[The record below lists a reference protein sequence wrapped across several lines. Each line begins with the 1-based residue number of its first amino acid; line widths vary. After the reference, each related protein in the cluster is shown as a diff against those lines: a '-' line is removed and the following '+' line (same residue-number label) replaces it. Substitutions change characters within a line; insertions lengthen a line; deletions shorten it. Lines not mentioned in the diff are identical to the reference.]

1 MLRWVVGLLLVANGV
16 YYAWTQGH
24 LAPLG
29 FTPTEQRE
37 PERLEGQIQPDV
49 LRLLNAP
56 RPEDAPQP
64 PAEAATKAPLP
75 VSETTTASAAPAP
88 PDEEPLPSS
97 PGDPTPVPSPPSPP
111 APALATACWQ
121 ASGFDEAEADALR
134 RALPRLG
141 LPKGSWRFEETR
153 SGGRWVVY
161 MGRYQDEL
169 LERKKEELRDLKI
182 EFRTLS
188 APPLGPGLAL
198 GTFSSEDA
206 AEQGL
211 KNVTRK
217 GVRSARVAQERDPS
231 ISVTLRLP
239 AITSEERAMVQSLGS
254 ALAGKTLRSCG
265 G

>member
-29 FTPTEQRE
+29 FAPTEQRE
-37 PERLEGQIQPDV
+37 PERMAGQIQPDV
-49 LRLLNAP
+49 LHLLNAP
-56 RPEDAPQP
+56 RPADAPQP
-64 PAEAATKAPLP
+64 SAAADSALAPVP
-75 VSETTTASAAPAP
+75 SSGAATASAAPAP
-88 PDEEPLPSS
+88 PDEAPLPAS
-97 PGDPTPVPSPPSPP
+97 PGDPTPAPPPLSPTVT
-111 APALATACWQ
+111 TACWL
-121 ASGFDEAEADALR
+121 ASGFDETEADALR

-141 LPKGSWRFEETR
+141 LPKGSWRLEESR

-161 MGRYQDEL
+161 MGRYNDDL
-169 LERKKEELRDLKI
+169 MERKKEELRDLKI
-182 EFRTLS
+182 EFRTLT

-211 KNVTRK
+211 KNVTNK

-239 AITSEERAMVQSLGS
+239 SITSDERAAVQSLGS

-265 G
+265 GGG